1 MPWIIAYD
9 IENDK
14 LRTKA
19 ANRIL
24 EDGLIRLQ
32 KSVFV
37 GDPKESVLRDLML
50 WLEKNT
56 ETVPG
61 SSDQIILL
69 PCTQRQLETAVF
81 YGVPPA
87 DWKEMLHPPNTLII

>member
-9 IENDK
+9 IEDDK
-14 LRTKA
+14 LRSKA

-37 GDPKESVLRDLML
+37 GDPKESVLQELML
-50 WLEKNT
+50 WLEKNAAT
-56 ETVPG
+56 TQESGV
-61 SSDQIILL
+61 QIILL
-69 PCTQRQLETAVF
+69 PCTQRQLENAVF
-81 YGVPPA
+81 YGMPPS